1 MTDFAYA
8 PQYLAPPAA
17 PRIWPAVRY
26 AGVLLVWLG
35 FTLVRPRLG
44 LEIFA
49 QRRASSPLRRSIR
62 E

>member
-8 PQYLAPPAA
+8 PQRLAPLPSV
-17 PRIWPAVRY
+17 RIWPAIRY

-35 FTLVRPRLG
+35 LTAIRPRLG

-49 QRRASSPLRRSIR
+49 QRRSDSPLRRSIR
-62 E
+62 

>member
-1 MTDFAYA
+1 MTDFAFAPQHYA
-8 PQYLAPPAA
+8 PLSR
-17 PRIWPAVRY
+17 PRIWPAIRY

-35 FTLVRPRLG
+35 LTLVRPRLG

-49 QRRASSPLRRSIR
+49 QRRSDSPLRRSIR

>member
-8 PQYLAPPAA
+8 PQTLAPLPAF
-17 PRIWPAVRY
+17 RIWPAIRY
-26 AGVLLVWLG
+26 AGVLLVWLC

-49 QRRASSPLRRSIR
+49 QRRPDSPLRRSIR
-62 E
+62 

>member
-8 PQYLAPPAA
+8 PQRLAPLPTV
-17 PRIWPAVRY
+17 RIWPAIRY

-35 FTLVRPRLG
+35 LTLVRPRLG

-49 QRRASSPLRRSIR
+49 QRRPDSPLRRGIR

>member
-8 PQYLAPPAA
+8 PQYITPVVA
-17 PRIWPAVRY
+17 PRIWPAIRY
-26 AGVLLVWLG
+26 GGVLLVWLG
-35 FTLVRPRLG
+35 LTIIRPRLG

-49 QRRASSPLRRSIR
+49 QRRPDSPLRRSIR

>member
-8 PQYLAPPAA
+8 PQRFTPLPSL
-17 PRIWPAVRY
+17 RIWPAIRY

-35 FTLVRPRLG
+35 FTLVQPRLG
-44 LEIFA
+44 LEILA
-49 QRRASSPLRRSIR
+49 QRRPNSPLRRSIR